1 MFNHFIKRDQK
12 FLFPPCHRGIY
23 FRKKRS
29 VPRHKKCYLFR
40 WFAGTPRLARPPR
53 PGPCLDF
60 GFQYAFIRNNRSKNF
75 LGRLLGLAWLKFAVA
90 SLVRQTFCHAPQS
103 LHLPIREKKMCSSP
117 LAIVIFEQVARWGQ
131 IPKTHFYYSTST
143 NLIRTAGYCGKVLKA
158 FCCYNF
164 PKLKEKN
171 LLKTGSDKII
181 V

>member
-1 MFNHFIKRDQK
+1 
-12 FLFPPCHRGIY
+12 
-23 FRKKRS
+23 
-29 VPRHKKCYLFR
+29 
-40 WFAGTPRLARPPR
+40 
-53 PGPCLDF
+53 
-60 GFQYAFIRNNRSKNF
+60 
-75 LGRLLGLAWLKFAVA
+75 
-90 SLVRQTFCHAPQS
+90 
-103 LHLPIREKKMCSSP
+103 MCSSP

-181 V
+181 VWLGRYFFLPKRLVILYSNQKFSSQPLTFFDAIKPRRREYLPSHELFYQTPSLVVCTRIWLTCFKQRKQRQSPPLSYIFISLIRVDPSN